1 MCSRRHKR
9 CFPALLAGLIAL
21 AATACHKHDETAAA
35 PKTAGPA
42 AEAPRNESPA
52 AELSA
57 VMEAHFQGAG
67 FMEQYEYGKAAKAFR
82 EVRRRAP
89 GWVPGAI
96 SLSIALLNMTGEEV
110 EASKKSGGGSALG
123 NFGRRSPDGA
133 RPSASRGG
141 PVRHEGPSHPRP
153 GAPTGER

>member
-1 MCSRRHKR
+1 MCSRRRER
-9 CFPALLAGLIAL
+9 CFLALLAGLMSL

-42 AEAPRNESPA
+42 AEAPKNEIPA

-57 VMEAHFQGAG
+57 VLEAHFQGAG

-96 SLSIALLNMTGEEV
+96 SGV
-110 EASKKSGGGSALG
+110 
-123 NFGRRSPDGA
+123 
-133 RPSASRGG
+133 
-141 PVRHEGPSHPRP
+141 
-153 GAPTGER
+153 